1 MSDRNSSREAILTRR
16 QILVTTGTSGLLLVT
31 GSWYALGQ
39 QPRRKD
45 DDRDRPKNGGDRDR
59 PEKGRHGKVRVR
71 TESDRV
77 GDSGARSELI
87 FTEGDHPLMKMT
99 ATAHR
104 GKGIRSLGT
113 GRFHCEA
120 EGDRKWG
127 FTMDGRRVEWS
138 DKKDWF
144 TGRCQIHCEME
155 GEDFDTEFD
164 CEDWDFT
171 RRPRPSRRFISSWA
185 PILKKLES
193 AEDELKPRARKFVER
208 GWPSGPKDR
217 PRFSRHGGRDRSRSK
232 QTNLEPEPGA
242 PLVRL
247 VSLQEITTT
256 EQCQTSMGTTGAVI
270 GTGGGI
276 LLGLAGGPA
285 APITVEA
292 GALVGTVVGG
302 VLGGTLAALC
312 D

>member
-1 MSDRNSSREAILTRR
+1 MSDHNSSLEPIITRR
-16 QILVTTGTSGLLLVT
+16 QILVAAGTSGLLVVT
-31 GSWYALGQ
+31 GSWYVLGQ
-39 QPRRKD
+39 QPRRRD
-45 DDRDRPKNGGDRDR
+45 SDRDRLKKGGDRDR
-59 PEKGRHGKVRVR
+59 PEKGRHGKVGVR
-71 TESDRV
+71 SESDRV
-77 GDSGARSELI
+77 GDAGARSELI

-120 EGDRKWG
+120 EGGRKWG

-155 GEDFDTEFD
+155 GGDFDTEFD

-171 RRPRPSRRFISSWA
+171 KRPRASRRLASSWK
-185 PILKKLES
+185 PILKKLEPV
-193 AEDELKPRARKFVER
+193 EDELRSRARKFVER
-208 GWPSGPKDR
+208 GWPSGPGDR
-217 PRFSRHGGRDRSRSK
+217 PRFSRRGGGDRPRTKRTSFA
-232 QTNLEPEPGA
+232 PEPGA
-242 PLVRL
+242 PMVRL
-247 VSLQEITTT
+247 VALQEITTT
-256 EQCQTSMGTTGAVI
+256 EQCQTSLGTTGAVI

-276 LLGLAGGPA
+276 ILGLAGGPA